1 MLDKAIRSGREHRRP
16 YRGAKA
22 IDRSCRNHGDDP
34 WDRDN
39 RLHTRKKRKLQQ
51 EDEYEEYEE
60 CLSTQENGNMHR
72 RGV

>member
-22 IDRSCRNHGDDP
+22 IDRSCRNHGEDP

-39 RLHTRKKRKLQQ
+39 RLYQRKKKELQA
-51 EDEYEEYEE
+51 EEELEE
-60 CLSTQENGNMHR
+60 CWSIPEDGSTLR
-72 RGV
+72 RSV

>member
-39 RLHTRKKRKLQQ
+39 RLYQRKKREQQQQ
-51 EDEYEEYEE
+51 EEIEEYEE
-60 CLSTQENGNMHR
+60 C
-72 RGV
+72 